1 MAQPAHQIVA
11 PSLKPPVFIDVF
23 SGCGGLSL
31 GLMTAGLQG
40 LFAVEKNSDAF
51 LTLNHNLMGKKR
63 DEYKFNWPSWLPVS
77 NLTTSDLLEKY
88 PKQIESLKGKVDV
101 LAGGPPCQG
110 FSMAGRR
117 DPNDPRNILAEE
129 YLKVVELI
137 MPRVVLLE
145 NVQGFDMVFSDK
157 KSPNKLIKNPMENK
171 AYSAIIKEKL
181 EAIGYKVFTTT
192 LTCSDFGVPQRR
204 KRFIMISIRN
214 NDSALTHLGN
224 KDPFKLLQD
233 MAFSFKQARGLSLTK
248 KTSVKAAIS
257 DLITIDRPTI
267 PATDSPI
274 KGYKQL
280 DYIQANKGKRLTGYQ
295 KLLRKNAD
303 GAPNSLRLTKHKIST
318 TNKFALIRSTC
329 DLGKSISDADRKRL
343 GIKKNSITP
352 LHPDLPSVTIT
363 TLPDDIIHYSEPRI
377 LTVRENA
384 RLQSFPDWFSFQ
396 GKYTTGGDRRTKECP
411 RYTQVGNAVPPLF
424 AEALGLLLKNL
435 LSVKTSDP
443 SASEANENWEQEIS
457 LENDLALV

>member
-1 MAQPAHQIVA
+1 MIQFANINTTSQP
-11 PSLKPPVFIDVF
+11 PLTFIDVF

-31 GLMTAGLQG
+31 GLMAAGLQG

-51 LTLNHNLMGKKR
+51 LTLNHNLMGKKG
-63 DEYKFNWPSWLPVS
+63 DNFKFKWPSWLPAK
-77 NLTTSDLLEKY
+77 NLTTADLLKNHLPQLELL
-88 PKQIESLKGKVDV
+88 QGKVDV

-129 YLKVVELI
+129 YIKIVALI
-137 MPRVVLLE
+137 KPRIVLLE

-157 KSPNKLIKNPMENK
+157 EKDLKDAVKSETKNR
-171 AYSAIIKEKL
+171 AYSQIVKEKL
-181 EAIGYKVFTTT
+181 EAIGYCVFTST

-214 NDSALTHLGN
+214 DDVALTLMEN
-224 KDPFKLLQD
+224 NDPFKLLRD
-233 MAFSFKQARGLSLTK
+233 MAIPFKKDRGLSLTE

-257 DLITIDRPTI
+257 DLITSDRPTCSSI
-267 PATDSPI
+267 DSPI
-274 KGYKQL
+274 TGYKQL
-280 DYIQANKGKRLTGYQ
+280 DYIQANSDKDLTAYQ
-295 KLLRKNAD
+295 RLLRKDAL
-303 GAPNSLRLTKHKIST
+303 GISPNSLRLTKHKKST
-318 TNKFALIRSTC
+318 IDKFELIRTTC
-329 DLGKSISDADRKRL
+329 KLGQSISEADRNRL

-363 TLPDDIIHYSEPRI
+363 TLPDDIIHYSESRI

-384 RLQSFPDWFSFQ
+384 RLQSFPDWFDFL
-396 GKYTTGGDRRTKECP
+396 GKYTTGGNRRTKECP

-424 AEALGLLLKNL
+424 AEALGLLVKKL
-435 LSVKTSDP
+435 LISEP
-443 SASEANENWEQEIS
+443 SIEIS
-457 LENDLALV
+457 RNSSEINQIEECLAAA

>member
-1 MAQPAHQIVA
+1 MAQSLPQSAI
-11 PSLKPPVFIDVF
+11 PSSNSPVFIDVF

-31 GLMTAGLQG
+31 GLMSAGLKG

-51 LTLNHNLMGKKR
+51 LTLSHNLMGKKGGN
-63 DEYKFNWPSWLPVS
+63 YKFNWPSWLPVS
-77 NLTTSDLLEKY
+77 NLTTSDLIEKY
-88 PKQIESLKGKVDV
+88 PEQIKSLKGKVDV

-117 DPNDPRNILAEE
+117 DPSDPRNILAEE
-129 YLKVVELI
+129 YIKVVELI
-137 MPRVVLLE
+137 KPRVVLLE

-157 KSPNKLIKNPMENK
+157 KAQKSPDKNQMENK
-171 AYSAIIKEKL
+171 AYSEIVKEKL
-181 EAIGYKVFTTT
+181 ENIGYKVFTTT

-214 NDSALTHLGN
+214 NDSALTILGN
-224 KDPFKLLQD
+224 NDPFKLLQD
-233 MAFSFKQARGLSLTK
+233 MAFDFKKARGLSLTK

-257 DLITIDRPTI
+257 DLVTIDKPTI
-267 PATDSPI
+267 SATDSPI

-280 DYIQANKGKRLTGYQ
+280 DYIEANKGKRLTAYQ
-295 KLLRKNAD
+295 KLLRKDAD
-303 GAPNSLRLTKHKIST
+303 GAPNSLRLTKHKMST
-318 TNKFALIRSTC
+318 INKFSLIRSTC
-329 DLGKSISDADRKRL
+329 NLGKAISDTDRNRL

-352 LHPDLPSVTIT
+352 LHPDMPSVTIT
-363 TLPDDIIHYSEPRI
+363 TLPDDIIHYSESRI

-384 RLQSFPDWFSFQ
+384 RLQSFPDWFSFL

-424 AEALGLLLKNL
+424 AEAVGLLLIKLLHIPNL
-435 LSVKTSDP
+435 SSTYRSYEPTTRNNQLIAEYDSV
-443 SASEANENWEQEIS
+443 
-457 LENDLALV
+457 